1 MMGGLFLIFDGGQGV
16 LMGALRGTGDV
27 WIPSMIQLMSFWIVM
42 VPVGV
47 LFAFVLDW
55 GAVGLMGA
63 VMAGVFTAFVAL
75 SRRFSIVSGRT
86 IQRL

>member
-1 MMGGLFLIFDGGQGV
+1 
-16 LMGALRGTGDV
+16 MGALRGTGDV

-47 LFAFVLDW
+47 LFSFVFDW
-55 GAVGLMGA
+55 GTAGLMGA
-63 VMAGVFTAFVAL
+63 VMAGVFTAFLAL
-75 SRRFSIVSGRT
+75 STCFSVVSGRT